1 MLSFQDQSELQV
13 VIKILD
19 IDDHLPEF
27 DNTNMTIGVR
37 LNVPVD
43 TVIATV
49 KATDKDPDALPIDY
63 KIINMTF
70 ESPIKSKSSNNITD
84 VIVLNNV
91 TGEMKI
97 MKNLIHY
104 ADGIFR

>member
-1 MLSFQDQSELQV
+1 M
-13 VIKILD
+13 IKILD

-27 DNTNMTIGVR
+27 DSSNMTIGVR

-49 KATDKDPDALPIDY
+49 KAIDKDPDAMTVDY

-70 ESPIKSKSSNNITD
+70 ESPIKSKSYNNVTD
-84 VIVLNNV
+84 VIVINNA

>member
-1 MLSFQDQSELQV
+1 M
-13 VIKILD
+13 IKILD

-27 DNTNMTIGVR
+27 DSSNMTIGVR

-49 KATDKDPDALPIDY
+49 KAIDKDPDAMTIDY
-63 KIINMTF
+63 KIMNMTF
-70 ESPIKSKSSNNITD
+70 ESPIKSKSSNNVTD
-84 VIVLNNV
+84 VIVINNA

>member
-1 MLSFQDQSELQV
+1 M
-13 VIKILD
+13 
-19 IDDHLPEF
+19 
-27 DNTNMTIGVR
+27 R
-37 LNVPVD
+37 LNVPID

-63 KIINMTF
+63 KVVNITF
-70 ESPIKSKSSNNITD
+70 ESPIKGKSLNNISD

-91 TGEMKI
+91 TADIKI